1 MYDYLI
7 YDFDG
12 TLSDTYP
19 IFTEA
24 LVSLLNRY
32 NIKNDYNTVYS
43 QLKVSVG
50 YALSQYEF
58 ERDGNQIRKEFSE
71 LRHEL
76 GRAKQKAFEESYE
89 ILQFALDN
97 HKKNYIYTHTGKF
110 VYELLDKMNLNKYFD
125 FVLDGSYNFP
135 SKPAPDAI
143 NFLCKKC
150 NIDKSRA
157 LMIGDRDIDI
167 GAGHAAGIKGCLID
181 VGNYYPNYNAD
192 YRIQSLLELKN
203 II

>member
-24 LVSLLNRY
+24 LVSLLQHY
-32 NIKNDYNTVYS
+32 NIESDYDIAYA

-50 YALSQYEF
+50 YALEQYDF
-58 ERDGNQIRKEFSE
+58 GKDINIIRKEFSE

-76 GRAKQKAFEESYE
+76 GRMKQVAFKESAE
-89 ILQFALDN
+89 ILQYALDQN
-97 HKKNYIYTHTGKF
+97 KKNYIYTHTGKF
-110 VYELLDKMNLNKYFD
+110 VYELLDKMNLSQYFD
-125 FVLDGSYNFP
+125 FVLDGSYKFP
-135 SKPAPDAI
+135 AKPAPDAI
-143 NFLCKKC
+143 DFLCKTC
-150 NIDKSRA
+150 NIDKSRT

-181 VGNYYPNYNAD
+181 VGNYYPCCNAE
-192 YRIQSLLELKN
+192 YKIQSLLELKK